1 MKRAYYLFLVGAV
14 LLLSGC
20 KVDLYSNLSEVD
32 ANQMLALLASNQIEG
47 DKKADKS
54 GNLILRVEKS
64 DFVKAVEVLRQN
76 GYPRRAYRAVDELFP
91 SGQLVSSPVQEQAK
105 IRFLREQSL
114 ERMLSNIGG
123 VVSANVV
130 IADGN
135 TENGDKSNHL
145 PSVSV
150 LVKYSPEVNLRSLGG
165 QLKNLI
171 HNALP
176 GVNQDRISLV
186 VQAVDYRFAAP
197 EVKTMTPV
205 TSSSGSDKAKTFETK
220 GISLWTLLGFWLLS
234 TLAIIGHGLWL
245 HRRRQLIAGV
255 SGSGE

>member
-1 MKRAYYLFLVGAV
+1 MNRICRVLLLGGV

-47 DKKADKS
+47 GKKTDKS
-54 GNLILRVEKS
+54 GSLVLQVEKG

-91 SGQLVSSPVQEQAK
+91 SGQLVSSPAQEQAK

-114 ERMLSNIGG
+114 ERMLGNIEG
-123 VVSANVV
+123 VISANVV
-130 IADGN
+130 IAGGDS
-135 TENGDKSNHL
+135 ENGDKSGNS
-145 PSVSV
+145 PSASV
-150 LVKYSPEVNLRSLGG
+150 LVKYSPEVNLRALGG

-176 GVNQDRISLV
+176 GVHQDSISLV
-186 VQAVDYRFAAP
+186 VQPVDYRFAASQTQTP
-197 EVKTMTPV
+197 ESVATGAGSAKPKA
-205 TSSSGSDKAKTFETK
+205 SGFA
-220 GISLWTLLGFWLLS
+220 GLPLWALLAFWLVS
-234 TLAIIGHGLWL
+234 TLTIVGHGLWT
-245 HRRRQLIAGV
+245 HRRQQPENGARP
-255 SGSGE
+255 SGN